1 MFWFFGRESREIEG
15 LKMSFGTILT
25 MAGGLGLFLFG
36 MELMSDSVEKVA
48 GARLRRILEIFTTN
62 RFMGMIVGIIFT
74 GIIQSSSA
82 CTVMVV
88 SFVNSGLMNLYQAAG
103 VILGANIGTTIT
115 SQLVSFNLSKIAPLI
130 LLVGVV
136 VMMFTKKEK
145 VRKVAEVVVGFGIL
159 FVGLSTMSQAMAN
172 MKNEPQ
178 VVNLLMSLKN
188 PFLATL
194 MGFALTAIIQSSS
207 VTVSIVLLLA
217 NQDLLPL
224 PITLYIILGCN
235 IGACATAMLASMTGK
250 KDAKR
255 AALIHLLFNIIG
267 TVIIYIALFVAGDQ
281 IVELIKSISAD
292 NGRFV
297 ANAHTLIKIAQVIML
312 FPFTGWLVKMTY
324 LIVPGEDQKV
334 GYRESYQLKYIGD
347 KVVFN
352 PATAVVEVIKEL
364 ERMAS
369 LAEENLNRAMNAL
382 ITLDEED
389 IEEVYEVEKNI
400 NFLNHA
406 ITDYL
411 VKINQTTLPIEDLNS
426 LGALF
431 HVVNDIE
438 RIGDH
443 AENVADAARQ
453 RKEEGVSIS
462 KEAQKELGDML
473 EMVNKIIRYAV
484 EMFAKSDES
493 HMQEIVTLEDQ
504 VDEKERELQKKH
516 VERLTKGECSPEA
529 GMIFSDIV
537 SGLERVADHATNIAF
552 AITTEEDAEDGDIKR

>member
-1 MFWFFGRESREIEG
+1 
-15 LKMSFGTILT
+15 

-36 MELMSDSVEKVA
+36 MELMSDSIEKVA
-48 GARLRRILEIFTTN
+48 GAKLRRILEIFTTN

-194 MGFALTAIIQSSS
+194 MGFALTAVIQSSS

-297 ANAHTLIKIAQVIML
+297 ANAHTMIKIAQVIML

-352 PATAVVEVIKEL
+352 PATAVVEVVKEL

-453 RKEEGVSIS
+453 RKEEGISIS

-484 EMFAKSDES
+484 EMFAKSDET
-493 HMQEIVTLEDQ
+493 HMQEIITLEDQ

-552 AITTEEDAEDGDIKR
+552 AITTEEEMDEGKVNN

>member
-1 MFWFFGRESREIEG
+1 
-15 LKMSFGTILT
+15 MSFGTILT

-36 MELMSDSVEKVA
+36 MELMSDSIEKVA

-529 GMIFSDIV
+529 GMIFSDLV

-552 AITTEEDAEDGDIKR
+552 SILDEDPEEKAAREAVAGAEK

>member
-1 MFWFFGRESREIEG
+1 
-15 LKMSFGTILT
+15 MSFGTILT

-36 MELMSDSVEKVA
+36 MELMSDSIEKVA

-172 MKNEPQ
+172 IKNEPQ

-352 PATAVVEVIKEL
+352 PATAVVEVVKEL

-484 EMFAKSDES
+484 EMFAKSDET
-493 HMQEIVTLEDQ
+493 HMQEIITLEDQ

-552 AITTEEDAEDGDIKR
+552 AITTEEEMDEGKTN

>member
-1 MFWFFGRESREIEG
+1 
-15 LKMSFGTILT
+15 MSFGTILT

-36 MELMSDSVEKVA
+36 MELMSDSIEKVA
-48 GARLRRILEIFTTN
+48 GAKLRRILEIFTTN

-194 MGFALTAIIQSSS
+194 MGFALTAVIQSSS

-297 ANAHTLIKIAQVIML
+297 ANAHTMIKIAQVIML

-352 PATAVVEVIKEL
+352 PATAVVEVVKEL

-453 RKEEGVSIS
+453 RKEEGISIS

-484 EMFAKSDES
+484 EMFAKSDET

-552 AITTEEDAEDGDIKR
+552 AITTEEEMDEAK

>member
-1 MFWFFGRESREIEG
+1 
-15 LKMSFGTILT
+15 MSFGTILT

-36 MELMSDSVEKVA
+36 MELMSDSIEKVA

-88 SFVNSGLMNLYQAAG
+88 SFVNSGLLNLYQAAG

-352 PATAVVEVIKEL
+352 PATAVVEVVKEL

-484 EMFAKSDES
+484 EMFAKSDET
-493 HMQEIVTLEDQ
+493 HMQEIITLEDQ

-552 AITTEEDAEDGDIKR
+552 AITTEEEMDEGKTN

>member
-1 MFWFFGRESREIEG
+1 MNAQVMLS
-15 LKMSFGTILT
+15 

-36 MELMSDSVEKVA
+36 MRVMSDSIEKVA

-62 RFMGMIVGIIFT
+62 RFAGMIVGIIFT
-74 GIIQSSSA
+74 GIVQSSSA
-82 CTVMVV
+82 CTAMVV
-88 SFVNSGLMNLYQAAG
+88 SFVNAGLMNLFQAAG
-103 VILGANIGTTIT
+103 VIFGANIGTTVT
-115 SQLVSFNLSKIAPLI
+115 SQLVSFNLSAYAPVI
-130 LLVGVV
+130 LLLGVV
-136 VMMFTKKEK
+136 LVMFSKNDKVKKF
-145 VRKVAEVVVGFGIL
+145 ADIFIGFGVL
-159 FVGLSTMSQAMAN
+159 FVGLSTMSGSMAA
-172 MKNEPQ
+172 MKNEP
-178 VVNLLMSLKN
+178 VIVNLLSELKN
-188 PFLATL
+188 PFMATL
-194 MGFALTAIIQSSS
+194 VGLVLTAIIQSSS

-217 NQDLLPL
+217 TQDLLAL
-224 PITLYIILGCN
+224 DITLYIIFGCN
-235 IGACATAMLASMTGK
+235 IGSCGTALLASLAGK

-255 AALIHLLFNIIG
+255 AALIHFWFNVIG
-267 TVIIYIALFVAGDQ
+267 TAVLYVVLFVAKEP
-281 IVELIKSISAD
+281 VMKLIWSVSSD

-297 ANAHTLIKIAQVIML
+297 ANAHTMIKIFQVIIL
-312 FPFTGWLVKMTY
+312 FPFSGLIVK
-324 LIVPGEDQKV
+324 LSCLCVPGEDAKI

-364 ERMAS
+364 DRMAS
-369 LAEENLNRAMNAL
+369 LAGENLNRAMNAL

-411 VKINQTTLPIEDLNS
+411 VKINQSTLPIEDLKS
-426 LGALF
+426 IGALF

-453 RKEEGVSIS
+453 RKEEGTGFS
-462 KEAQKELGDML
+462 KEAQKELGEML
-473 EMVNKIIRYAV
+473 DMVNTLIQYAV
-484 EMFAKSDES
+484 AAFVKGDDS
-493 HMQEIVTLEDQ
+493 HLKDIQALEERID
-504 VDEKERELQKKH
+504 DKERELQKFH
-516 VERLTKGECSPEA
+516 VQRLTKGECTPEA

-552 AITTEEDAEDGDIKR
+552 AVADNESN

>member
-1 MFWFFGRESREIEG
+1 
-15 LKMSFGTILT
+15 MSFGTILT

-36 MELMSDSVEKVA
+36 MELMSDSIEKVA

-255 AALIHLLFNIIG
+255 AALI
-267 TVIIYIALFVAGDQ
+267 
-281 IVELIKSISAD
+281 KSISAD

-352 PATAVVEVIKEL
+352 PATAVVEVVKEL

-484 EMFAKSDES
+484 EMFAKSDET
-493 HMQEIVTLEDQ
+493 HMQEIITLEDQ

-552 AITTEEDAEDGDIKR
+552 AITTEDEMDEGKTN